1 MAIGNLK
8 LKINLAGL
16 KHVVRKEKRK
26 DGSEVECIIIP
37 IEQNHLFRGKEG
49 GMYLDLTAIEST
61 SPPKE
66 GFKDTHFIKQSLP
79 KEVYEKLTEEER
91 KQTPILGNL
100 FPWSAFG
107 ASESQVVEQGDDDDL
122 PF

>member
-8 LKINLAGL
+8 LKINFCGL

-26 DGSEVECIIIP
+26 DGSEVECLIIP
-37 IEQNHLFRGKEG
+37 IEQNHLFKGEKG
-49 GMYLDLTAIEST
+49 GLYLDMTAIEST
-61 SPPKE
+61 TPPKE

-79 KEVYEKLTEEER
+79 KEVYEKMTDEE
-91 KQTPILGNL
+91 KKATPILGNL
-100 FPWSAFG
+100 FPWSSFG
-107 ASESQVVEQGDDDDL
+107 SDNHQVVEQGDDENL